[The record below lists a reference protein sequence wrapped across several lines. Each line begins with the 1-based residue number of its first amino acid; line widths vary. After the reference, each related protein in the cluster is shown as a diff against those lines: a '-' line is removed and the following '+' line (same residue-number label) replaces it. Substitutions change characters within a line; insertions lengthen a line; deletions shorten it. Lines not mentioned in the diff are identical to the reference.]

1 LVRRGRVGDDSAV
14 PDDRP
19 SSGGDGADEV
29 AQLRAAL
36 AAAEARIAA
45 LEQIIHDLRRARF
58 GQSAERVDPGQLTL
72 ALALGTVP
80 PTPPPASN
88 DNAPP
93 RGRKPHAERRRN
105 RGHLPAHL
113 ERIEAVL
120 DLADRRCP
128 CCREE
133 MRRIGEDR
141 SERLDA
147 IPAQLRVRVTI
158 RPRYA
163 CRRCEAGVHQRPA
176 PEHVVAR
183 GLPTEALLVQVLV
196 AKYGDGLPLYRQC
209 QILARQGI
217 RLDRATLCDWVGQAC
232 WWLRPLHDLVL
243 AHVVGHTRVFA
254 DDTPPPTLERGL
266 GRTREGRLWCYAVD
280 DRASLGRGPPAVA
293 YVYARDRKGTRP
305 AAHLARFRGTLQVD
319 GYRGF
324 GALRT
329 RRRDGSVALA
339 FCWAH
344 LRRRFHKIHAH
355 DGSPI
360 AAEALLRIGALYGIE
375 RAIRRK
381 PPEARRAVRQQRSAP
396 LVQELRGWLEAQL
409 DLVSQGSALAGAIRY
424 GLRHWEGLCRFLED
438 GRLEMDTNTVEREIR
453 PVATTRRAALFAGS
467 EGGGQNWAIATTLIR
482 TAILN
487 GVNPQAWLTDVLERM
502 VRGETKSTALHTLLP
517 WTWRE
522 AQQRAAAA

>member
-1 LVRRGRVGDDSAV
+1 LARRERVGDNSRV
-14 PDDRP
+14 PEDRV

-58 GQSAERVDPGQLTL
+58 GQSAERADPGQLS
-72 ALALGTVP
+72 LALGSVP
-80 PTPPPASN
+80 PTLPSASN
-88 DNAPP
+88 DNPPP
-93 RGRKPHAERRRN
+93 RGRKPHSERRRN
-105 RGHLPAHL
+105 RGRLPAQL
-113 ERIEAVL
+113 ERIEEVL

-133 MRRIGEDR
+133 MRCIGEDR
-141 SERLDA
+141 AERLDVV
-147 IPAQLRVRVTI
+147 PAQLRVRVTI

-163 CRRCEAGVHQRPA
+163 CRRCEEGVHQRPA
-176 PEHVVAR
+176 PAHVVAG

-196 AKYGDGLPLYRQC
+196 TKYGDGIPLYRQC

-217 RLDRATLCDWVGQAC
+217 QLDRATLCDWVGQAC
-232 WWLRPLHDLVL
+232 WWLRPLYDRVL
-243 AHVVGHTRVFA
+243 AHVVGHGRVFA
-254 DDTPPPTLERGL
+254 DDTPLPTLERGL
-266 GRTREGRLWCYAVD
+266 GRTRTGRLWCYAVD

-293 YVYARDRKGTRP
+293 YVYAPDRRQARP

-324 GALRT
+324 RALAT
-329 RRRDGSVALA
+329 RRQDGAVTLA
-339 FCWAH
+339 FCWSH

-355 DGSPI
+355 NGSPI

-375 RAIRRK
+375 REIRRK
-381 PPEARRAVRQQRSAP
+381 PPELRHAVRQARSAP
-396 LVQELRGWLEAQL
+396 LVQDLHRWLEVQL
-409 DLVSQGSALAGAIRY
+409 NLVSQGSALAGAIRY
-424 GLRHWEGLCRFLED
+424 GLRHWEGLCRYLED
-438 GRLEMDTNTVEREIR
+438 GAVEMDTNTVEREIR

-467 EGGGQNWAIATTLIR
+467 EGGGQTWAIATTLVR

-502 VRGETKSTALHTLLP
+502 VRGEVKSTELNTLLP

-522 AQQRAAAA
+522 AQRAAAA

>member
-1 LVRRGRVGDDSAV
+1 MT
-14 PDDRP
+14 
-19 SSGGDGADEV
+19 
-29 AQLRAAL
+29 QLRAAL

-58 GQSAERVDPGQLTL
+58 GQGAERVDPGQLV
-72 ALALGTVP
+72 LALGAVP
-80 PTPPPASN
+80 PTLPSASN
-88 DNAPP
+88 DNAAP

-105 RGHLPAHL
+105 RGRLPVQL
-113 ERIEAVL
+113 ERIEEVL

-128 CCREE
+128 CCRGE
-133 MRRIGEDR
+133 MRCIGEDR

-147 IPAQLRVRVTI
+147 RPSQLRVRVTI

-176 PEHVVAR
+176 PAHVVAG

-196 AKYGDGLPLYRQC
+196 AKYGDGLPLHRQC

-217 RLDRATLCDWVGQAC
+217 QLDRATLCDWVGQAC

-243 AHVVGHTRVFA
+243 AQVVGHSRVFA
-254 DDTPPPTLERGL
+254 DDTPLPTLEPGR
-266 GRTREGRLWCYAVD
+266 GRTRQGRLWCYAVD

-293 YVYARDRKGTRP
+293 YVYARDRKQARP

-324 GALRT
+324 KALRT
-329 RRRDGSVALA
+329 KRKEGVVTLA

-355 DGSPI
+355 TGSPI
-360 AAEALLRIGALYGIE
+360 AAEALLRIGALYAIE
-375 RAIRRK
+375 REIRRK
-381 PPEARRAVRQQRSAP
+381 PPEARRAVRQARSAP
-396 LVQELRGWLEAQL
+396 LVRDLRRWLEAQL

-424 GLRHWEGLCRFLED
+424 GLRHWEGLCRHLDD
-438 GRLEMDTNTVEREIR
+438 GGLEMDTNTVEREIR

-467 EGGGQNWAIATTLIR
+467 EGGGQNWAIATTLVR
-482 TAILN
+482 TAIMN
-487 GVNPQAWLTDVLERM
+487 GVNPQAWLTDVLQRM
-502 VRGETKSTALHTLLP
+502 VGGEVKSTALDTLLP

-522 AQQRAAAA
+522 AQRATAA

>member
-1 LVRRGRVGDDSAV
+1 V
-14 PDDRP
+14 PDDRA

-29 AQLRAAL
+29 VQLRTAL

-58 GQSAERVDPGQLTL
+58 GQSAERVDPGQIV
-72 ALALGTVP
+72 LALGGVP
-80 PTPPPASN
+80 PTLPSASN

-113 ERIEAVL
+113 QRIEEVL

-133 MRRIGEDR
+133 MRQIGEDR

-147 IPAQLRVRVTI
+147 VPAQLRVRVTV

-163 CRRCEAGVHQRPA
+163 CRRCEEGVYQEPA
-176 PEHVVAR
+176 PEHVVAG

-196 AKYGDGLPLYRQC
+196 SKYGDGLPLYRQC

-217 RLDRATLCDWVGQAC
+217 QLDRATLCDWVGQAC
-232 WWLRPLHDLVL
+232 WWLRPLYDLVL
-243 AHVVGHTRVFA
+243 THVVGHTRVFA
-254 DDTPPPTLERGL
+254 DDTPLPTLERGL

-293 YVYARDRKGTRP
+293 YVYARDRKAARP
-305 AAHLARFRGTLQVD
+305 AAHLTQFRGTLQVD

-324 GALRT
+324 RKLSTRHGSGAVT
-329 RRRDGSVALA
+329 LA
-339 FCWAH
+339 FCWSH

-355 DGSPI
+355 TGSPI
-360 AAEALLRIGALYGIE
+360 AAEALLRIGALYAIE
-375 RAIRRK
+375 REIRGK
-381 PPEARRAVRQQRSAP
+381 PPEARRAVRQARSAS
-396 LVQELRGWLEAQL
+396 LVQGFRGWLEAQL
-409 DLVSQGSALAGAIRY
+409 NLVSQGSALAGAIRY
-424 GLRHWEGLCRFLED
+424 GLRHWEGLGRYLED

-467 EGGGQNWAIATTLIR
+467 EGGGQNWAIATTLVR

-487 GVNPQAWLTDVLERM
+487 GVNPQVWLTDLLQRM
-502 VRGETKSTALHTLLP
+502 VTGRVRSTALETLLP
-517 WTWRE
+517 WTWRD
-522 AQQRAAAA
+522 AQRAAAA

>member
-1 LVRRGRVGDDSAV
+1 LPRRGRVGDASGV
-14 PDDRP
+14 PDDRT
-19 SSGGDGADEV
+19 SHGDAPEEV

-36 AAAEARIAA
+36 AAAEVRIAA

-58 GQSAERVDPGQLTL
+58 GQSAERVDPGQLS
-72 ALALGTVP
+72 LALGAVP
-80 PTPPPASN
+80 PTLPSASN
-88 DNAPP
+88 DNAPPP

-113 ERIEAVL
+113 ERVEDVL

-133 MRRIGEDR
+133 MRQIGEDR

-163 CRRCEAGVHQRPA
+163 CRCCEEGVHQRPA
-176 PEHVVAR
+176 PAHVVAA

-217 RLDRATLCDWVGQAC
+217 QLDRATLCDWVGQAC
-232 WWLRPLHDLVL
+232 WWLRPLHELVL
-243 AHVVGHTRVFA
+243 AHVVGHARVFA
-254 DDTPPPTLERGL
+254 DDTPLPTLERGL

-293 YVYARDRKGTRP
+293 YVYARDRKAARP
-305 AAHLARFRGTLQVD
+305 AAHLARFCGTLQVD

-329 RRRDGSVALA
+329 RRRDGSVTLA
-339 FCWAH
+339 FCWSH

-355 DGSPI
+355 NGSPI

-375 RAIRRK
+375 REIRRK
-381 PPEARRAVRQQRSAP
+381 PPETRRAVRQARS
-396 LVQELRGWLEAQL
+396 G
-409 DLVSQGSALAGAIRY
+409 
-424 GLRHWEGLCRFLED
+424 
-438 GRLEMDTNTVEREIR
+438 
-453 PVATTRRAALFAGS
+453 RRAARRWCRTCAAGWRRS
-467 EGGGQNWAIATTLIR
+467 STWSAKARRWRARSAMVCGTGRGSAATS
-482 TAILN
+482 
-487 GVNPQAWLTDVLERM
+487 RM
-502 VRGETKSTALHTLLP
+502 AGWR
-517 WTWRE
+517 WTPTRWSGRSGRWPP
-522 AQQRAAAA
+522 RAARRSSPAARAGARPGRSPRR

>member
-1 LVRRGRVGDDSAV
+1 M
-14 PDDRP
+14 PEDRA

-58 GQSAERVDPGQLTL
+58 GQSAERVDPGQLS
-72 ALALGTVP
+72 LALGTVS
-80 PTPPPASN
+80 PTLPPASN
-88 DNAPP
+88 DNAAP
-93 RGRKPHAERRRN
+93 RSRKPHAERRRN

-113 ERIEAVL
+113 ERIEEVL

-128 CCREE
+128 CCHEE
-133 MRRIGEDR
+133 MRGIGEDR

-163 CRRCEAGVHQRPA
+163 CRHCEEGVHQRPA
-176 PEHVVAR
+176 PEHVVAG

-196 AKYGDGLPLYRQC
+196 AKYGDGIPLYRQC

-217 RLDRATLCDWVGQAC
+217 QLDRATLCDWIGQAC
-232 WWLRPLHDLVL
+232 WWLRPLYDLVL
-243 AHVVGHTRVFA
+243 AHVVGHRRVFA
-254 DDTPPPTLERGL
+254 DDTPLPTLERGL
-266 GRTREGRLWCYAVD
+266 GRTRQGRLWCYAVD
-280 DRASLGRGPPAVA
+280 DRAALGRGPPAVV
-293 YVYARDRKGTRP
+293 YVYARDRKQARP
-305 AAHLARFRGTLQVD
+305 ATHLARFRGTLQVD

-324 GALRT
+324 RALAT
-329 RRRDGSVALA
+329 RRKDGAVTLA

-355 DGSPI
+355 NGSPI

-375 RAIRRK
+375 HEIRRQ
-381 PPEARRAVRQQRSAP
+381 PATARRAVRQARSAP
-396 LVQELRGWLEAQL
+396 LVQDLHRWLEAQL
-409 DLVSQGSALAGAIRY
+409 SLVSQGSALAGAIRY
-424 GLRHWEGLCRFLED
+424 GLRHWEGLCRYLED
-438 GRLEMDTNTVEREIR
+438 GRLEMDTNSVEREIR
-453 PVATTRRAALFAGS
+453 PVAITRRAALFAGS
-467 EGGGQNWAIATTLIR
+467 EGGGRNWAIATTLVR

-487 GVNPQAWLTDVLERM
+487 GVNPQAWLTDVLQRM
-502 VRGETKSTALHTLLP
+502 VRGEIKSTNLETLLP
-517 WTWRE
+517 WTWRD
-522 AQQRAAAA
+522 ARRAAAA

>member
-1 LVRRGRVGDDSAV
+1 LARRGRVGDNSGV
-14 PDDRP
+14 PDDRAN
-19 SSGGDGADEV
+19 GGRDGADEA

-58 GQSAERVDPGQLTL
+58 GQSAERVDPGQL
-72 ALALGTVP
+72 ALALGAAP
-80 PTPPPASN
+80 SSPPPAGN
-88 DNAPP
+88 DNEPP
-93 RGRKPHAERRRN
+93 RGDKPRSERRRN

-113 ERIEAVL
+113 ERIEEVL
-120 DLADRRCP
+120 DLADRHCP
-128 CCREE
+128 CCRKE
-133 MRRIGEDR
+133 MRRIGEER
-141 SERLDA
+141 SERLDVV
-147 IPAQLRVRVTI
+147 PAQLRVRVTI

-163 CRRCEAGVHQRPA
+163 CNRCEEGVYQRPA
-176 PEHVVAR
+176 PEHVVGG

-196 AKYGDGLPLYRQC
+196 SKYGDGIPLHRQC

-217 RLDRATLCDWVGQAC
+217 QLDRATLCDWVGQAC
-232 WWLRPLHDLVL
+232 WWLRPLRDLVL
-243 AHVVGHTRVFA
+243 AHVVGHARVFA
-254 DDTPPPTLERGL
+254 DDTPLPTLERGL
-266 GRTREGRLWCYAVD
+266 GRTRVGRLWCYAVD
-280 DRASLGRGPPAVA
+280 DRASLGPGPPAVA
-293 YVYARDRKGTRP
+293 YVYARDRKAARP

-324 GALRT
+324 RTIGT
-329 RRRDGSVALA
+329 RREDGSVTLA
-339 FCWAH
+339 FCWSH

-355 DGSPI
+355 NGSPI

-375 RAIRRK
+375 REIRRR
-381 PPEARRAVRQQRSAP
+381 PPEERRAVRQARSAA
-396 LVQELRGWLEAQL
+396 LVQDLRPWLEAQL

-424 GLRHWEGLCRFLED
+424 GLRHWEGLCRYLED

-467 EGGGQNWAIATTLIR
+467 EGGGENWAIATTLIR

-487 GVNPQAWLTDVLERM
+487 GVNPQAWLTDVLERA
-502 VRGETKSTALHTLLP
+502 VRGEVKSTALHTLLP

-522 AQQRAAAA
+522 AGRAAAA